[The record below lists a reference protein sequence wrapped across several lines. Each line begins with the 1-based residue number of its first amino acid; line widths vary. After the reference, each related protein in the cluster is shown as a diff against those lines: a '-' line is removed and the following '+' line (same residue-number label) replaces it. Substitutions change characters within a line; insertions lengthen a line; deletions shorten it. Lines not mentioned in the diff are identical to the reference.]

1 MVDYICAQ
9 GHTTQLNYARR
20 EAPAFLYTFCRQCG
34 EPTRL
39 DLAVKMNRYL
49 RFEMVEKK
57 PKTEVYVISSLKKYD
72 TEVLARI
79 SWYGKWRRYVFYLSE
94 GTLFDAACL
103 GEVKEFIDN
112 LMKERKQANR
122 EKEVRK

>member
-57 PKTEVYVISSLKKYD
+57 PTTEVYVVSSLKKFD
-72 TEVLARI
+72 TEVLAKI
-79 SWYGKWRRYVFYLSE
+79 SWYGKWRRHVFLALLFLLYSFLHLFLSI
-94 GTLFDAACL
+94 CL
-103 GEVKEFIDN
+103 LPF
-112 LMKERKQANR
+112 LH
-122 EKEVRK
+122 

>member
-39 DLAVKMNRYL
+39 DLAL
-49 RFEMVEKK
+49 
-57 PKTEVYVISSLKKYD
+57 
-72 TEVLARI
+72 
-79 SWYGKWRRYVFYLSE
+79 
-94 GTLFDAACL
+94 
-103 GEVKEFIDN
+103 
-112 LMKERKQANR
+112 R
-122 EKEVRK
+122 EKEAKE